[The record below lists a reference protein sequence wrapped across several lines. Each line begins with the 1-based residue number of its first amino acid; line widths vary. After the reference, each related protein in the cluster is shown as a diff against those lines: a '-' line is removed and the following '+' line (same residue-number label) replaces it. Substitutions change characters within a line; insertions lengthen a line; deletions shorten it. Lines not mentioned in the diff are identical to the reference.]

1 MKTNKIT
8 RRSFLLGLGAAAAAS
23 ALTAC
28 GGSSSS
34 TAASAS
40 GSAAGSAAGND
51 TVYRTLDEIKADG
64 TVNIGV
70 FSDKNP
76 FGYVDE
82 NGEYQGYDVYFA
94 NRLGED
100 LGVEV
105 NFVSTEAANRIEY
118 LQTGKVDIILA
129 NFTVT
134 PERAEEVDF
143 ALPYMNVALGVI
155 SPDSNVITSLDDWK
169 ADDQMIVISGTTA
182 ETYLVKN
189 YPNIPLQKYDSYAT
203 AKNALENGNGVA
215 WANDNTEVIA
225 FAKQN
230 PGYTVGI
237 PSLGSQDTIAPAVS
251 QGNTTV
257 LDWLNE
263 EIKALGEENFFHKDY
278 EETLVD
284 TYGLDYED
292 ELVVEGGETA
302 ASEAAASEAASEVA
316 SSAAAQ

>member
-1 MKTNKIT
+1 M
-8 RRSFLLGLGAAAAAS
+8 
-23 ALTAC
+23 
-28 GGSSSS
+28 
-34 TAASAS
+34 
-40 GSAAGSAAGND
+40 
-51 TVYRTLDEIKADG
+51 
-64 TVNIGV
+64 
-70 FSDKNP
+70 
-76 FGYVDE
+76 
-82 NGEYQGYDVYFA
+82 
-94 NRLGED
+94 
-100 LGVEV
+100 
-105 NFVSTEAANRIEY
+105 
-118 LQTGKVDIILA
+118 
-129 NFTVT
+129 
-134 PERAEEVDF
+134 
-143 ALPYMNVALGVI
+143 
-155 SPDSNVITSLDDWK
+155 
-169 ADDQMIVISGTTA
+169 
-182 ETYLVKN
+182 
-189 YPNIPLQKYDSYAT
+189 
-203 AKNALENGNGVA
+203 A